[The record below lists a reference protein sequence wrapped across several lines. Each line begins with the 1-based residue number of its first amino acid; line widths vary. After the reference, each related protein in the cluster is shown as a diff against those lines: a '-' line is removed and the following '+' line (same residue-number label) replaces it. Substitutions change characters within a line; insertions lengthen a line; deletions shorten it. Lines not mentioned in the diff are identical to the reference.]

1 MTPVVCTHRKSY
13 LFVIHSYFSWC
24 VTTACFSWHLGVSR
38 TSRESDPQKV
48 PVWRHTNSES
58 LGNRC
63 VWKFSEDIF
72 SHTFYIFS
80 FWSVYMYVQATN
92 FIKLQPQSFNC
103 DFSYSF
109 LPSSSLGFTICWWM
123 ERLLTIWQS
132 TLLHQKYTNLCWNFT
147 DHLHDLL
154 KKEKDFY

>member
-63 VWKFSEDIF
+63 MWKFSEDIF
-72 SHTFYIFS
+72 FSHILYFFFLVSLYVCSGYKLYQTTATKFQLWLFLFFS
-80 FWSVYMYVQATN
+80 PFQQLRIHHLLMNGETANYLAEHTAPPE
-92 FIKLQPQSFNC
+92 IHKPLLKL
-103 DFSYSF
+103 Y
-109 LPSSSLGFTICWWM
+109 
-123 ERLLTIWQS
+123 R
-132 TLLHQKYTNLCWNFT
+132 
-147 DHLHDLL
+147 HLHDLL
-154 KKEKDFY
+154 KK